1 MSTAPPSPTP
11 PAAQTVWPRSA
22 QWATVFL
29 LGAATALLGVYAVSS
44 WRGGTR
50 PTELSSRIDLNR
62 AGQAELLQLPGVGP
76 HLARRIEDYRA
87 AHGGFR
93 DVDELAGVEGVGP
106 ATLERLRPWVCVRNE
121 ESGEESEVP
130 VKAAPPVAARSQ
142 GKSASAAKPPA
153 KAGKLVGRVNVNQAT
168 AEELQALPGIGP
180 KMAQR
185 IVEEREKRPFKSADD
200 LRRVP
205 GIGPKRLEQLRP
217 YITVEKDAGRV
228 AKAD

>member
-1 MSTAPPSPTP
+1 MSQAPPPATPSAPP
-11 PAAQTVWPRSA
+11 PAWPRSA
-22 QWATVFL
+22 QWAAAFL
-29 LGAATALLGVYAVSS
+29 LGAATALLGAYAVSS
-44 WRGGTR
+44 WRAGTR

-93 DVDELAGVEGVGP
+93 DVDELGGVEGVGP
-106 ATLERLRPWVCVRNE
+106 ATLERLRPWVWVRDEGN
-121 ESGEESEVP
+121 GEESEVP
-130 VKAAPPVAARSQ
+130 VKAAPAAPGRGRGKSLSAAR
-142 GKSASAAKPPA
+142 APA
-153 KAGKLVGRVNVNQAT
+153 KVGKLTGRVNINQAT
-168 AEELQALPGIGP
+168 AEELQTLPGIGP
-180 KMAQR
+180 KMAQH
-185 IVEEREKRPFKSADD
+185 ILDEREKRPFKSADD

-205 GIGPKRLEQLRP
+205 GLGPKRLEQLRP